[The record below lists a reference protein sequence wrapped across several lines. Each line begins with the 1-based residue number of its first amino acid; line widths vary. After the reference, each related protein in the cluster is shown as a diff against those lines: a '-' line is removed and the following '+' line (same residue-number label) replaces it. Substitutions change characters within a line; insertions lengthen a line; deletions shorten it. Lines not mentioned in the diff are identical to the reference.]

1 MENRKFAISSA
12 DEAPATAPI
21 LLQGSV
27 EHNLRMAAQLGYDAI
42 EIHTREDAE
51 LDYEAIRNA
60 TDCYGAS
67 VAAVVTGRLNT
78 EGKCSLMADEP
89 YIVSAT
95 MDGMRRYIDMAQRL
109 DADLVI
115 GWVKGNIP
123 QGGRREKYM
132 FRLAKNLQIL
142 NDYGKERGVRL
153 NIEVINRYEVNVF
166 TTADELMTFLETYQ
180 LDNCYAHLDTFHMGV
195 DECDPVAAIRR
206 CGDRLGYFH
215 LADNSRRYPGSGQ
228 FDFKKILKALDEI
241 DYRGYLSVECFPYP
255 SAEIAASRA
264 ITHLK
269 SALLSAD
276 APQGHRPPSD
286 RPIAV

>member
-1 MENRKFAISSA
+1 MRNWKFAISSA
-12 DEAPATAPI
+12 DEAPSTAPI

-27 EHNLRMAAQLGYDAI
+27 EYNLQTAAQLGYDAI

-51 LDYEAIRNA
+51 LDYETIQNA
-60 TDCYGAS
+60 SKCYGTK
-67 VAAVVTGRLNT
+67 VAMVVTGRLNT

-89 YIVSAT
+89 YIVAAT
-95 MDGMRRYIDMAQRL
+95 MDGMRQYIDMAQKL
-109 DADLVI
+109 GADLVI

-123 QGGRREKYM
+123 QGGKRQKYM
-132 FRLAKNLQIL
+132 GRLAKNLQVL
-142 NDYGKERGVRL
+142 NDYSKERGVRL

-166 TTADELMTFLETYQ
+166 TTAHELMTFLETYP

-241 DYRGYLSVECFPYP
+241 DYKGYLSVECFPYP
-255 SAEIAASRA
+255 NPDLAATRA

-269 SALLSAD
+269 SELKAIGVS
-276 APQGHRPPSD
+276 HR
-286 RPIAV
+286 ATA